1 MYGVMMNGPT
11 IVFRQIAYEELLKDI
26 DKGLQELIN
35 AGVDQVII
43 DRVIGAQ
50 IDNLQRIVAIWLLS
64 LEAPDKD
71 DPMANLV
78 KICNMLGRIIKED
91 LP

>member
-1 MYGVMMNGPT
+1 MNQPT

-35 AGVDQVII
+35 AGIDQVII

>member
-1 MYGVMMNGPT
+1 MNGPT